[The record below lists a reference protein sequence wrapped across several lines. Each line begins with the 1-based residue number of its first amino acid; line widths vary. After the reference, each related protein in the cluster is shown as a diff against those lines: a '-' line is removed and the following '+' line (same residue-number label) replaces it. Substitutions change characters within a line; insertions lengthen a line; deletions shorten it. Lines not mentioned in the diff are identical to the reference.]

1 MFNFSFDKRIIYV
14 ILGLMVIR
22 TIYQYATVEGALL
35 ALVLTI
41 PGVLIAITFHEF
53 AHAFAADKLGDDTP
67 RREGRLSLNP
77 FDHLDP
83 IGSLL
88 LLVAGFGWGKP
99 VHVNPRNY
107 SRKIS
112 MEKGEA
118 IVSFAGPLM
127 NFLLA
132 IIFTIITCITLKTT
146 NSSIVFI
153 GNQMGLIVTNQTI
166 KIVLQILISIITI
179 NLGLGLFNLIPLP
192 PLDGS
197 KIIMPF
203 LPLKAKQFFINNEQI
218 FYIIFVVIWITGL
231 AGVIISPILDVV
243 GTGLL
248 KLGVSAFGLPIINY

>member
-1 MFNFSFDKRIIYV
+1 MFNFDKRSLYIVLGIIVLWNLAGY
-14 ILGLMVIR
+14 INNPNS
-22 TIYQYATVEGALL
+22 LL
-35 ALVLTI
+35 SLVLSLPAVI
-41 PGVLIAITFHEF
+41 IAMTFHEF

-67 RREGRLSLNP
+67 RREGRLTLNP
-77 FDHLDP
+77 LKHIEPVGF
-83 IGSLL
+83 IM
-88 LLVAGFGWGKP
+88 LVFAKFGWGRP
-99 VHVNPRNY
+99 VQINP
-107 SRKIS
+107 SRFKKNIS
-112 MEKGEA
+112 VSKGEA

-153 GNQMGLIVTNQTI
+153 GNQMGLMVTDQTI

-243 GTGLL
+243 GTGIL
-248 KLGVSAFGLPIINY
+248 KLGLSAFGLPIINY

>member
-14 ILGLMVIR
+14 ILGIMILS
-22 TIYQYATVEGALL
+22 TIMRYASTEGALL
-35 ALVLTI
+35 GLLLTI

-53 AHAFAADKLGDDTP
+53 AHAFAAYKLGDDTAK
-67 RREGRLSLNP
+67 REGRLSLNP

-107 SRKIS
+107 TRKMS

-127 NFLLA
+127 NFFLA
-132 IIFTIITCITLKTT
+132 IIFTLIYCAIYKFAGITFVAST
-146 NSSIVFI
+146 I
-153 GNQMGLIVTNQTI
+153 GNVIM
-166 KIVLQILISIITI
+166 ILISSTI
-179 NLGLGLFNLIPLP
+179 AINIGLGVFNLIPLP

-203 LPLKAKQFFINNEQI
+203 LSYKAKQYFTNNEQI
-218 FYIIFVVIWITGL
+218 FYIIFVVIWITGI
-231 AGVIISPILDVV
+231 AGYIISPVINWISSGILQ
-243 GTGLL
+243 LAL
-248 KLGVSAFGLPIINY
+248 SIFGI